1 MQDTTQNAPTD
12 VALEMASELQ
22 TWRTRVLNA
31 LLAVIS
37 IAAAPVIVSVIVE
50 AVQSPEQWPAV
61 SIFAAI
67 YLFIVGLAVFR
78 RLDPRLRAWGLLLLG
93 YAAGA
98 LAFARGGL
106 AGDGPM
112 YLLALPVLATILV
125 DVRSGLIMAVLGLLT
140 FAAFT
145 VTVYLGWLANWLT
158 RLDNPL
164 TLASWMSKGT
174 TFAMLLIALVVL
186 QWLFSRSQASALRTA
201 RERAT
206 ELSETHALLQE
217 RAEELD
223 QRAVQLA
230 MLNRIGRHVASILDR
245 QELLQHAVDA
255 VREDMGYLQAAVLL
269 VDEEANALYVV
280 AATDNLWK
288 VIPDGYR
295 QPVGEGL
302 IGVAAETGETVLVND
317 VYSDSRAYRA
327 GEWFSPSSLSAP
339 IKIGR
344 RVLGVLHVEGD
355 APNAFDENDQ
365 VGLETMADQ
374 LAIAVENARLFS
386 ESQANLRELNALYR
400 QYVAEAWRGYA
411 QAKPDSMRYSHGSV
425 TCPAQTWQ
433 AACEQARTSGEAVT
447 FAGDDGGDGTT
458 QSLAMPV
465 SLRGLSIGVLGFHR
479 PAGTGAWRPEEITMV
494 RMLADRLALAVE
506 NIRLLEDTQRRAEQ
520 EQTLSEITARFSRSL
535 DVDGLLRSAVREL
548 GRVLPVEEVSVHVG
562 PSGMP
567 SPAESEKID
576 RV

>member
-12 VALEMASELQ
+12 VALEIASELQ
-22 TWRTRVLNA
+22 AWRTRVLNV
-31 LLAVIS
+31 LLTVVS

-50 AVQSPEQWPAV
+50 AVQSPEQWPV
-61 SIFAAI
+61 VLIFVAI
-67 YLFIVGLAVFR
+67 YLFIIVLAVFR
-78 RLDPRLRAWGLLLLG
+78 RFDPRLRAWGLLLLG
-93 YAAGA
+93 YAAGV

-125 DVRSGLIMAVLGLLT
+125 GVRSGLLMTVLGLLA

-145 VTVYLGWLANWLT
+145 VAAYLGWMANWLT

-164 TLASWMSKGT
+164 TLASWVSKGT

-186 QWLFSRSQASALRTA
+186 QWIFSRSQTSALRTA

-206 ELSETHALLQE
+206 ELSETHILLQE

-269 VDEEANALYVV
+269 VDEEANALYVA

-288 VIPDGYR
+288 IIPDGYR
-295 QPVGEGL
+295 QFVGKGL
-302 IGVAAETGETVLVND
+302 IGIAAETGETVLVND
-317 VYSDSRAYRA
+317 AYSDSRAYRV
-327 GEWFSPSSLSAP
+327 GEWLSPSSLSAP

-355 APNAFDENDQ
+355 VPNAFDENDQ

-374 LAIAVENARLFS
+374 VAIAVENARLFS
-386 ESQANLRELNALYR
+386 EAQASLRELNALYR
-400 QYVAEAWRGYA
+400 QYVAEAWKGYA
-411 QAKPDSMRYSHGSV
+411 RAKPESMRYSHGSV
-425 TCPAQTWQ
+425 TCPVQTWQ
-433 AACEQARTSGEAVT
+433 AACEQARTSGEVVT
-447 FAGDDGGDGTT
+447 FAGDDGGDGTI

-465 SLRGLSIGVLGFHR
+465 SMRGLSIGVLGFHR
-479 PAGTGAWRPEEITMV
+479 PAGAGAWRPEEITMV

-506 NIRLLEDTQRRAEQ
+506 NIRLLEDTQRRA
-520 EQTLSEITARFSRSL
+520 SEEHLLGEVTARIRTPM
-535 DVDGLLRSAVREL
+535 DVETILQTAVREL
-548 GRVLPVEEVSVHVG
+548 GQAMGVDRVSVYMA
-562 PSGMP
+562 PEER
-567 SPAESEKID
+567 SPE
-576 RV
+576 